1 MRSNHNIPYFLKL
14 GIPSSIS
21 LLSRKGIT
29 LGTADLHIMR
39 GMVLDLPQQ
48 AHRHEY
54 QTLA

>member
-21 LLSRKGIT
+21 LLSGKGIT